1 MPLKVQ
7 NIVVS
12 LGIFNNKNEKMARKL
27 TNEELALALIKLKKE
42 FNQLND
48 KVEKIAEYL
57 RQQHIKSKTK

>member
-1 MPLKVQ
+1 M
-7 NIVVS
+7 S
-12 LGIFNNKNEKMARKL
+12 RKL

-57 RQQHIKSKTK
+57 RKQHKTK

>member
-1 MPLKVQ
+1 
-7 NIVVS
+7 
-12 LGIFNNKNEKMARKL
+12 MARKL

-57 RQQHIKSKTK
+57 KQQHKLKTNYKK